1 MHTHNEGHESVQQL
15 QNVVAME
22 DEQLE
27 KGGSTREVQDLA
39 FLNHDQPA
47 SSSVD
52 DHSVEVNY
60 LGCTV
65 VYKGKNLFLDI
76 LIHFQP
82 PRSKHSSNCAR
93 SSKQQ
98 DMLALG

>member
-1 MHTHNEGHESVQQL
+1 MHTDNEGHEHVQEL

-47 SSSVD
+47 SSSAD
-52 DHSVEVNY
+52 EHSAEAEVNY
-60 LGCTV
+60 LW
-65 VYKGKNLFLDI
+65 VY
-76 LIHFQP
+76 
-82 PRSKHSSNCAR
+82 S
-93 SSKQQ
+93 
-98 DMLALG
+98 AL